1 MTVIGWSL
9 RLVGEEHCKALG
21 TIHLCHL
28 SQPLGGNA
36 VIIMRTYWHL
46 LLTSPIIQCCK
57 FNSQVY
63 QQNTLLYY
71 TAISSVLNSCE
82 REKKLQP
89 SSCTCMSG
97 SAHKLACSYFNR
109 TGFIN
114 IPIVHMGKECHK
126 NISSR
131 PKTSVLQK
139 AHMCPCSLWSLE
151 HLSLFVHAFV
161 CMRVGHREKPH
172 YSLLHFGAIK
182 TSAPPSPQAPSSPLC
197 THHTHTHTIPPFK
210 PQIFP

>member
-1 MTVIGWSL
+1 MW
-9 RLVGEEHCKALG
+9 K
-21 TIHLCHL
+21 
-28 SQPLGGNA
+28 
-36 VIIMRTYWHL
+36 
-46 LLTSPIIQCCK
+46 
-57 FNSQVY
+57 
-63 QQNTLLYY
+63 
-71 TAISSVLNSCE
+71 
-82 REKKLQP
+82 REKLQP

-161 CMRVGHREKPH
+161 CVCVGHREKPH

-197 THHTHTHTIPPFK
+197 THTHTHTIPPPPSNLRYSRNFGYSTLAK
-210 PQIFP
+210 SRQFAAPIKRDISATNIRWYDPVSETEDIFQEINNFI